1 MNFIKQYKDKIAS
14 RYIPIASDAI
24 AMKVIESDYYYSSIK
39 HDGFFGVLVITNGMA
54 QLYNKS
60 GKLLACPTI
69 TSSSLSG
76 VKNAILAGEICV
88 FKDNKSTS
96 HAEVA
101 RAIANPE
108 KQDLRF
114 GVFDILEIDGNPL
127 PTDLKEKIKLMQ
139 ELIKE
144 PGAVFCIEQ
153 NYFESRK
160 DIVTFYESVA
170 ADYEGVVVK
179 SANGIIN
186 KIKKTITLDLV
197 VLGYAETND
206 PENNTLRELLL
217 GVVLDDGNFQILTK
231 CGTGYKDAER
241 KSILETLQKTIVPSE
256 FTEVSG
262 TKTAFV
268 MVKPEMVV
276 EISCLDLNSTTINGS
291 IRKPVLNFSTDKG
304 YTIIDQSN
312 TLSCFAPVFV
322 KIRDDKQANSKD
334 AGALQAYAIVSPE
347 EETSGVESSVLS
359 EIILREVY
367 CKEGKTATAVR
378 KIMGIKTN
386 KENTGLYAPYMVVYT
401 DFSADRSS
409 PLDQDVFLS
418 YSEEEMKTTFEAVKL
433 ENIKK
438 GWQLNS

>member
-1 MNFIKQYKDKIAS
+1 MDLIKKYKDKIAS
-14 RYIPIASDAI
+14 RYIPIAADAI
-24 AMKVIESDYYYSSIK
+24 GMKTIESDYYYCSIK
-39 HDGFFGVLVITNGMA
+39 HDGYFGVLVITNGAA

-60 GKLLACPTI
+60 GKLLACPSI
-69 TSSSLSG
+69 TSSAIGL
-76 VKNAILAGEICV
+76 KNAILAGEICV

-101 RAIANPE
+101 KAIANPE

-114 GVFDILEIDGNPL
+114 GVFDILELEGNP
-127 PTDLKEKIKLMQ
+127 PKTDLKEKIKLM
-139 ELIKE
+139 EDLFKE

-160 DIVTFYESVA
+160 DVVTFYESVA
-170 ADYEGVVVK
+170 NDYEGVVVK

-186 KIKKTITLDLV
+186 KIKKTTTLDLV

-206 PENNTLRELLL
+206 TENNTLRELLL
-217 GVVLDDGNFQILTK
+217 GVILDDGNYQILTK
-231 CGTGYKDAER
+231 CGTGFKDAER
-241 KSILETLQKTIVPSE
+241 KSIVQTLQKAIVPSE

-262 TKTAFV
+262 AKTAFV

-276 EISCLDLNSTTINGS
+276 EISCLDLNSTTTNGS

-304 YTIIDQSN
+304 YTIINQAN
-312 TLSCFAPVFV
+312 TLSCFAPVFI
-322 KIRDDKQANSKD
+322 KIRDDKQANTKD
-334 AGALQAYAIVSPE
+334 AGALQAYAIVAPE
-347 EETSGVESSVLS
+347 EETSGAESGVLS
-359 EIILREVY
+359 EILLREVY

-378 KIMGIKTN
+378 KIIGIKTN

-409 PLDQDVFLS
+409 PLDQDVFLN
-418 YSEEEMKTTFEAVKL
+418 YSEEEMKSTFETVKV

-438 GWQLNS
+438 GWELKS